1 MSRKGAELERG
12 GYGRRAGG
20 RPGMPDCNWFHCWW
34 SIETPKEQTRRG
46 RVSAAATWL
55 RVASRPR
62 LHEREKHPDNYAY
75 FHIPL
80 GVWHGGTLGS
90 RPIEATKASRCW
102 QLALIWVEVVQGG
115 RGETAFTPRHKTWEM
130 AEPNLVQTLTLEGS
144 FLLFLHAQA
153 NSHCFV
159 GGCPRRRPAPG
170 FHPNRVLRPGRKS
183 GAGETLAPN
192 RL

>member
-1 MSRKGAELERG
+1 
-12 GYGRRAGG
+12 
-20 RPGMPDCNWFHCWW
+20 MPDCNWFHCWW

-90 RPIEATKASRCW
+90 RSIEATKASRCW
-102 QLALIWVEVVQGG
+102 QLALIWVVQGG
-115 RGETAFTPRHKTWEM
+115 RGETALVHAKTQDM
-130 AEPNLVQTLTLEGS
+130 GDGGAKSRPNPNLGGVISVILACTSQFSLFCGRVPKKASSTRLSPQPGFAPGAQIRCGGNFGAKQTLM
-144 FLLFLHAQA
+144 
-153 NSHCFV
+153 
-159 GGCPRRRPAPG
+159 
-170 FHPNRVLRPGRKS
+170 
-183 GAGETLAPN
+183 
-192 RL
+192 